1 MRRKFCILSPQRR
14 SKRPKP
20 AGNADFFKITDHLKP
35 PTVAKRCTFLES
47 RKSPA
52 LRGFV
57 AGRRALA
64 TTSLYPST
72 KIGRPQT
79 ARKGAHGGVLSL
91 NLNGP
96 DSLRPTRGPTLSKYP
111 RQEPPPPP
119 LPRNQHTGPTRPRQG
134 AFPWSS
140 GSPPGVGAGCAR
152 KCARLPLAASQVLC
166 LPHPRVGGIPRTL
179 VCSKQAE
186 PRQAELLVLH

>member
-119 LPRNQHTGPTRPRQG
+119 LPRNQHTGPTRPRQW
-134 AFPWSS
+134 PSCSS
-140 GSPPGVGAGCAR
+140 VSPFRIMGAGHAR
-152 KCARLPLAASQVLC
+152 KFTRPPLAASQTLC
-166 LPHPRVGGIPRTL
+166 LPHPRVGNSAPLT
-179 VCSKQAE
+179 CE
-186 PRQAELLVLH
+186 